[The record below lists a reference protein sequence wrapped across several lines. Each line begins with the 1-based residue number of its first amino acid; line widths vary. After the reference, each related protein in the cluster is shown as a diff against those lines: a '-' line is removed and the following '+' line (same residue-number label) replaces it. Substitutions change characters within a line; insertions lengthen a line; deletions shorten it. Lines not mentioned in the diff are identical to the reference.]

1 MVEAGEL
8 NRPLDSDPTSE
19 KLLDFPIKS
28 VGSNDFSE
36 DAGGRKRA
44 EKVLENPKKHG
55 PGPVCQKETAEAL
68 SWSSS

>member
-36 DAGGRKRA
+36 DAGGPKRA
-44 EKVLENPKKHG
+44 EKVHENREKPDRVRSVKRK
-55 PGPVCQKETAEAL
+55 PRKP
-68 SWSSS
+68 